1 MFGDQFRQASYPGND
16 QPPEIRS
23 CHTAV
28 LGVIRSLKIVKR
40 EQGTYWKI
48 CHSCFWKYELHFLP
62 FNSSWKEFKVLQ
74 SLQEIETYEV
84 PAGLLGG
91 SLNEDAVF
99 PSFSFVYFK
108 FSPPFRRTIQ
118 NLLLGPLA
126 RHRSELSYR
135 KISKV
140 LQVLINIVCKLLL
153 VSVYV
158 PICPSH
164 SLSIHPSFYPTCLL
178 TDLSLQASKRI
189 FFFHMLMEH
198 F

>member
-74 SLQEIETYEV
+74 SLQEIETYASPVSDPILNSAPSVMVVCCDKRLFDWCIVFGNEAPLFHRTGQFLLHGFFFFLSNLLKFVFFKSSNSQEV
-84 PAGLLGG
+84 SVDLWH
-91 SLNEDAVF
+91 F
-99 PSFSFVYFK
+99 PSFTFK
-108 FSPPFRRTIQ
+108 ECF
-118 NLLLGPLA
+118 
-126 RHRSELSYR
+126 
-135 KISKV
+135 
-140 LQVLINIVCKLLL
+140 IVCVVL
-153 VSVYV
+153 
-158 PICPSH
+158 
-164 SLSIHPSFYPTCLL
+164 
-178 TDLSLQASKRI
+178 I
-189 FFFHMLMEH
+189 FFF
-198 F
+198 FFSFCIIGKISVYSK

>member
-74 SLQEIETYEV
+74 SLQEIETYASPVSDPILNSAPSVMVVCCDKRLFDWCIVFGNEA
-84 PAGLLGG
+84 PLFHRTGQFLLHGFFFFCQICWNLC
-91 SLNEDAVF
+91 SL
-99 PSFSFVYFK
+99 S
-108 FSPPFRRTIQ
+108 
-118 NLLLGPLA
+118 LA
-126 RHRSELSYR
+126 ILKRL
-135 KISKV
+135 
-140 LQVLINIVCKLLL
+140 VLICGIFLALHLKNALLCVL
-153 VSVYV
+153 
-158 PICPSH
+158 
-164 SLSIHPSFYPTCLL
+164 F
-178 TDLSLQASKRI
+178 
-189 FFFHMLMEH
+189 
-198 F
+198 